1 VIPVIDD
8 YLSDLIESK
17 FKYLRKNP
25 SHIEDIITL
34 SPNKMKSLQ
43 AYISRQEV
51 EVIKGFPIKPNQLPC
66 IAILLG
72 NENEEQGGLGD
83 YSEDE
88 DADIRTHTE
97 TLTVI
102 ESVGGKLAVPYVQLE
117 YKPVVAI
124 QQVFSQA
131 VGQVLPEGHYYI
143 DNERQSL
150 VGFLSGLVEAGDE
163 VAVTYSYRHVSEVSL
178 DTMFEHNFRIEVWSN
193 NADIVSQL
201 YALTKWAVL
210 SGRDDLVTQCGLYRQ
225 RLSGADLQPDTNL
238 SPEFAYR
245 RGLNFWCQADS
256 SVPIQ
261 EIGYVSDVVINETI
275 GFDTKGGDEHG

>member
-8 YLSDLIESK
+8 YLSDLIQSK
-17 FKYLRKNP
+17 FKYLQKNP
-25 SHIEDIITL
+25 SFIEDIITL

-43 AYISRQEV
+43 TYISRQPIEV
-51 EVIKGFPIKPNQLPC
+51 LKGFPIKPNQLPC

-97 TLTVI
+97 TLKVVD
-102 ESVGGKLAVPYVQLE
+102 SVGGHLAVPYVQLT
-117 YKPVVAI
+117 YKPVVAV
-124 QQVFSQA
+124 QQVFSNS
-131 VGQVLPEGHYYI
+131 VGQVIPENQYYI
-143 DNERQSL
+143 DNPRLSL
-150 VGFLSGLVEAGDE
+150 VGFLSGLIEGDDE
-163 VAVTYSYRHVSEVSL
+163 VTVTYSYRHTSEVSL

-201 YALTKWAVL
+201 YALTKWAIL
-210 SGRDDLVTQCGLYRQ
+210 SGRNDLVTQCGLYRQ
-225 RLSGADLQPDTNL
+225 RLSGADLQPDNNL

-256 SVPIQ
+256 SVPVE
-261 EIGYVSDVVINETI
+261 EIGYVSDVVVNEQI
-275 GFDTKGGDEHG
+275 GFDIEGGDEHG